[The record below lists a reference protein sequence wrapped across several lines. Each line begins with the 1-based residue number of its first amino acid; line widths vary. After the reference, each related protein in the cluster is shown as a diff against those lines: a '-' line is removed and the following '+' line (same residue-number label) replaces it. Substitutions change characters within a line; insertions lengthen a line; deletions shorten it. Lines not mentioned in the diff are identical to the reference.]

1 MIHMNYFT
9 RQIITKLETKV
20 DLVSLCKDNSVSKGK
35 NHTNKWNTDMKQDDN
50 NDTSSDQK

>member
-50 NDTSSDQK
+50 NDTSSD